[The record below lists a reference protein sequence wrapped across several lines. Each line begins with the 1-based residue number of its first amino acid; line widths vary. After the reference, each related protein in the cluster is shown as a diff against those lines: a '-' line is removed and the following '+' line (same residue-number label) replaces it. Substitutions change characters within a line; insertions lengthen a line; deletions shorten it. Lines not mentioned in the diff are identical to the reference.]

1 LLDIFEEEKIMK
13 KLILILSFT
22 VISFTLIFG
31 QASTIVN
38 LQEPQSFRSQAL
50 GGTIDDDLDLIY
62 DPIELRFV
70 NGIRLYT
77 NLSNLITSNEYILD
91 NYSVNEFLAGISLQN
106 PFSKSLWHA
115 ALVQYKN
122 DRYPVVEYSKTID
135 NDYLDTGTDGLIDTR
150 YETTQERESYNI
162 DKRSAFILNNSYVFG
177 DLTFGLRFATAKES
191 GEATYAGAM
200 FYNYSTLGSG
210 TTGMGM
216 GNLSQVYPYDPSFSN
231 NFNSYLVGLNN
242 FRTMHWD
249 ETGEFLGTYELS
261 YSSFTFSAMK
271 PIILSFDTLEV
282 RGDIQYIPIKETYN
296 QDDAYSGHEQV
307 FRQDNAVY
315 ENTYQE
321 SNNLNYDQEIDG
333 SILSFNLGLKQVFKT
348 AAERKNNGF
357 WELNAGITT
366 GSGDYLVSVANAF
379 NGRRYF
385 FDGTD
390 TLLMDYSRQLNED
403 WLEKAS
409 GEISISAYYGSFRI
423 NLPLGDRVYAG
434 AGISLVSMKTTGDL
448 KYVDK
453 FDHHYNEQIIDTAA
467 ANDFVEDGTSQT
479 DEDMTMEE
487 YLYNVTIPVGIEY
500 KFTNN
505 KKWSLRFGSIF
516 SYSKWT
522 YNWREQNTRSEPYYQ
537 VTQYADGSD
546 PIVNNVSGNSY
557 TSISEQQKEA
567 TSSTIY
573 VYGLGFQ
580 ATDNLQIDL
589 LGYLGEDY
597 DEQIIDARFLRHLR
611 LSFTLK
617 F

>member
-1 LLDIFEEEKIMK
+1 MK

-31 QASTIVN
+31 QGSTIVN

-50 GGTIDDDLDLIY
+50 GGTVDDDLDLIY

-91 NYSVNEFLAGISLQN
+91 NYSVDEFLAGISLQN

-115 ALVQYKN
+115 VLVEYKN
-122 DRYPVVEYSKTID
+122 DRYPVVEYLKTID
-135 NDYLDTGTDGLIDTR
+135 NDYFDSGTDGLIDTR
-150 YETTQERESYNI
+150 TEFTQERESYNI
-162 DKRSAFILNNSYVFG
+162 DKRSAFILNNSFVFG

-200 FYNYSTLGSG
+200 FYNYSTLGS
-210 TTGMGM
+210 GMGM

-282 RGDIQYIPIKETYN
+282 RGDIQYIPIKEMYN
-296 QDDAYSGHEQV
+296 QNDAYSGHEQL

-315 ENTYQE
+315 QNTYQE
-321 SNNLNYDQEIDG
+321 NDNLDYDQEIDG
-333 SILSFNLGLKQVFKT
+333 SIFSFNLGLKQVFKT
-348 AAERKNNGF
+348 AAERKDNGF
-357 WELNAGITT
+357 WELNAGIMT
-366 GSGDYLVSVANAF
+366 GSGDRITSAANAF
-379 NGRRYF
+379 NSRYYL

-390 TLLMDYSRQLNED
+390 TLGADLSQQEDRD

-409 GEISISAYYGSFRI
+409 GDESISSYYGSFRI
-423 NLPLGDRVYAG
+423 NLPLGDRVHAG

-448 KYVDK
+448 KYVAEYDYH
-453 FDHHYNEQIIDTAA
+453 FNDQTIDTSA
-467 ANDFVEDGTSQT
+467 ANDYTTIGTSKT
-479 DEDMTMEE
+479 DADMTMEE
-487 YLYNVTIPVGIEY
+487 YIYNVTIPVGIEY
-500 KFTNN
+500 KFSNN

-516 SYSKWT
+516 SYNKWT
-522 YNWREQNTRSEPYYQ
+522 YNWREQNTKSEPYYQ
-537 VTQYADGSD
+537 VTQPADGSD
-546 PIVNNVSGNSY
+546 PIVTNVSGNSY